1 MNDSFKQSLHLF
13 WDRFLTPIDDPT
25 SRLFHLNILFS
36 ILFILIW
43 SQFNRTSLRKIVDSR
58 YLKQIFFNKKYWWNK
73 STRTDYQLYFLN
85 SVLKIII
92 FIPYLDFTFRL
103 SVFLISKLNLLFPQ
117 NNEISTDFV
126 NLLVFSIF
134 AFVFDDFLRFLH
146 HYLMHRIPILW
157 SLHKVHHSATV
168 LTPITLYRTHPLESA
183 IATIRN
189 SFSLSVITVTFV
201 FVFQTQLTMVTIFG
215 INFFGFLFNLMGSN
229 LRHSH
234 IGISFGV
241 LEKIFIS
248 PKQHQIH
255 HSRHPDHFDK
265 NLGVSLTLWDQ
276 VFGTYIESKNV
287 KKIKFGL

>member
-1 MNDSFKQSLHLF
+1 MNESFKQSLHLF

-36 ILFILIW
+36 IVFILIW
-43 SQFNRTSLRKIVDSR
+43 SQFNRTSLRKIIDLR
-58 YLKQIFFNKKYWWNK
+58 YLNQIFFNKKYWWNT

-92 FIPYLDFTFRL
+92 FIPYLDFTFRF
-103 SVFLISKLNLLFPQ
+103 SVYLISKLNLLFPQ
-117 NNEISTDFV
+117 NNGISTDFV

-134 AFVFDDFLRFLH
+134 AFVLDDFLRFFH

-234 IGISFGV
+234 IGISFGA

-255 HSRHPDHFDK
+255 HSSHPDHFDK

-287 KKIKFGL
+287 KKLKYGV